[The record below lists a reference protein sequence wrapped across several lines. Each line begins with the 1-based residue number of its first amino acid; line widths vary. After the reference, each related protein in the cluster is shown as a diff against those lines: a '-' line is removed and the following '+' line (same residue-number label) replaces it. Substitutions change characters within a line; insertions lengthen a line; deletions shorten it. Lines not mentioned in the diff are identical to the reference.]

1 MRIAESIADLIGGT
15 PLVRLRRVS
24 EESGATIL
32 GKLESFNP
40 GGSVKDRI
48 ALSMIE
54 AAERAGLLDPR
65 STTLVEPTSGN
76 TGIALA
82 MVAAAKGYKVLLTM
96 PESMSVERRLLL
108 QAYGAEV
115 VLTPGVDGMRGAVA
129 KAQEICATLPG
140 ARMLQQFENPANPE
154 AHRQATAEE
163 IWADTDGAVDIFV
176 AGVGTGGTLTGVG
189 QLLKRRKPDVRV
201 VAVEPAG
208 SPVLSGG
215 VAGPHGIQGIGA
227 DFLPAV
233 LDTGVYDE
241 VVGVTEEDAFA
252 TARALARDEGILL
265 GMAGGA
271 VVWAALHVARRAE
284 NAGRLIVVIL
294 PDSGERYLSTPLFQ

>member
-15 PLVRLRRVS
+15 PLVRLRRAS

-65 STTLVEPTSGN
+65 SATLVEPTSGN

-115 VLTPGVDGMRGAVA
+115 VLTPGVEGMRGAVA

-189 QLLKRRKPDVRV
+189 QTLKRLKPDVRV

-208 SPVLSGG
+208 SPVLAGG

-252 TARALARDEGILL
+252 TARALARDEGILV

-271 VVWAALHVARRAE
+271 VVWAALLIARRPE
-284 NAGRLIVVIL
+284 NAGRLVVVII